1 MTRSAFIYARYS
13 SALQNAASIDD
24 QIRLCRERLDQDKI
38 KVRDVFIDRAISGS
52 SLHARAGIQALLEEV
67 ARGDVDIVIAEAL
80 DRLSRDQED
89 IARIYKRLSFA
100 QVTLVTLAEGEINE
114 LHIGLKGTMN
124 ALFLKDL
131 ASKTRRGQRGRVEA
145 GKIPGG
151 KSYGYRL
158 VPTLNAD
165 GTVNRGEREIIEDE
179 ARVIKRIFKDYVEGK
194 TARQIAAGLN
204 KEGLASPRGGVWNAS
219 TINGNRKRRNGILN
233 NELYLGNIVYNRQ
246 RFVRDPE
253 TGKRRSRPNPEA
265 LWVTKHVPHLQII
278 EQEIW
283 DKAHAIKAKYASKC
297 GNKRQTRKRLLTGLV
312 QCGCCNGSMTIIGRE
327 RYACSARREQG
338 TCFNGTSI
346 KAQDLEQRVFEGLR
360 SILVGRKEALK
371 AFAEAFH
378 TEVKRRQTSK
388 ASNKT
393 KVQKDLLKVE
403 TGIKRCVDLLL
414 HSDTPMESIRNTL
427 EELEVQKRTLTREL
441 SLQTEEDK
449 IVLHPNIGELYARK
463 VGDLKSLLQNDVTK
477 HQATEVIRSLIERI
491 VVSPTGQRGKSDMV
505 LHGALASIVAYASA
519 PAQSGAVTSGI
530 GRVLLVAGVGFEPT
544 TFRL

>member
-151 KSYGYRL
+151 QSYGYRL

-179 ARVIKRIFKDYVEGK
+179 ARVIKRIFKDYAEGK

-403 TGIKRCVDLLL
+403 TGMKRCVDLLL

>member
-179 ARVIKRIFKDYVEGK
+179 ARVIKRIFKDYAEGK

-360 SILVGRKEALK
+360 SILVGREEALK

-403 TGIKRCVDLLL
+403 TGMKRCVDLLL

-449 IVLHPNIGELYARK
+449 IVLHPNISELFSRK

-477 HQATEVIRSLIERI
+477 HQATEVIRSLIEMI
-491 VVSPTGQRGKSDMV
+491 VVSPTGQRGKSGVV
-505 LHGALASIVAYASA
+505 LHGALASILTYATA
-519 PAQSGAVTSGI
+519 PAQSGAVTCGI

>member
-145 GKIPGG
+145 GKIPGC

-179 ARVIKRIFKDYVEGK
+179 ARVIKRIFKDYAEGK

-403 TGIKRCVDLLL
+403 TGMKRCVDLLL

-449 IVLHPNIGELYARK
+449 IILHPNIGKLYARK